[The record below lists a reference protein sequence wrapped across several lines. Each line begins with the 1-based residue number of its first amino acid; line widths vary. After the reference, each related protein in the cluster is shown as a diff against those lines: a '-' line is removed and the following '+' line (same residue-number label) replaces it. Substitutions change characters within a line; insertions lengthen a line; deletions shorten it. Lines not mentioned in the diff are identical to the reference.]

1 MLETWPITAD
11 NLTMGKFIHFAAWSV
26 LLALLSQQ
34 SYAQA
39 LPRSARQKAE
49 EERKKEEQKANDE
62 AYKAMIKR
70 TPSSDKKVDPWGS
83 LRAAP
88 GK

>member
-1 MLETWPITAD
+1 VL
-11 NLTMGKFIHFAAWSV
+11 KFIHFAACSV

-34 SYAQA
+34 SYAQDQV
-39 LPRSARQKAE
+39 LPKSPRQKAE
-49 EERKKEEQKANDE
+49 EQRKEEDQKATDE

-70 TPSSDKKVDPWGS
+70 TPSSSKKFDPWGT

>member
-1 MLETWPITAD
+1 MA
-11 NLTMGKFIHFAAWSV
+11 KFIHFAACSV

-39 LPRSARQKAE
+39 LPESERQKAE

>member
-1 MLETWPITAD
+1 MTLPLLNANVRPGSFRTRSASK
-11 NLTMGKFIHFAAWSV
+11 NVAKFIQFAACSV
-26 LLALLSQQ
+26 LLALLSQHQ
-34 SYAQA
+34 EGD
-39 LPRSARQKAE
+39 QKAS
-49 EERKKEEQKANDE
+49 DE

-70 TPSSDKKVDPWGS
+70 TPSSSKKFDPWES

>member
-1 MLETWPITAD
+1 VA
-11 NLTMGKFIHFAAWSV
+11 KFIHFAACSV

-34 SYAQA
+34 SYAQV
-39 LPRSARQKAE
+39 LPESPRQKAE
-49 EERKKEEQKANDE
+49 EERKKEDQKANDE

-70 TPSSDKKVDPWGS
+70 TPSSSKKFDPWES

>member
-1 MLETWPITAD
+1 VA
-11 NLTMGKFIHFAAWSV
+11 KFIHFAACSV

-34 SYAQA
+34 SYAQV
-39 LPRSARQKAE
+39 LPESARQKAE
-49 EERKKEEQKANDE
+49 EERKKEDQKASDE

-70 TPSSDKKVDPWGS
+70 TPSSGKKFDPWES